1 MMQAPF
7 VSGRKKNKVQR
18 LLLNQ
23 TGMVMKKFFYIV
35 MLLLVSVLVKA
46 EDIAVYPSHWFTDMQ
61 YNNVQLILKGSD
73 TAFWRYRFTITYPGV
88 QKLRS
93 HRFSNGKYVGL
104 DISISKEAKPGDVK
118 IVGVYN
124 GKTIELIWKLKPRRA
139 GRNTIFAQGVTSK
152 DFIYLIMPDRFSNG
166 DPSNDQFNNLYDI
179 SSNRKDVLLRHGG
192 DLKGVQNHLSYLKDL
207 GVSTVWMTP
216 VIENNMPLNKESAGM
231 MSGYH
236 GYWFTDHYKVDP
248 RLGGNQTYRELS
260 DALHANGMKL
270 IQDAVYNHIGSHHW
284 IAQEPPSPDWINR
297 WNSYTGSNHRDEAIF
312 GKYASAKDKQQ
323 MLDGWFVPH
332 LPDVNQRNPFV
343 ANFLIQH
350 AIWST
355 EEFGVDGWRVDTYK
369 YCDEAFLNKINDA
382 LLKEYPRLTI
392 FGEAWTNTVTGSAYF
407 TRNNMNVPFKHNAE
421 GVTDFPLNAGIMATL
436 NQPFGWTEGANKLY
450 MTLAQ
455 DILYQQPLSNCI
467 FLDNHDMDRFYSVAG
482 ENMNKFKQG
491 IGLLLTLR
499 GIPQM
504 YYGTEILM
512 KNFKNPSDA
521 MVRLDFPG
529 GFDGDAVNKFNKTGR
544 TAQEQEAFDF
554 VRTLALFRKKSTAL
568 TTGKTMQFLPAD
580 GLYVYFRYDDR
591 QTIMCIVNTS
601 DTKKQVVLADYA
613 ERTKG
618 FTKAVDIFSGKNY
631 GEAIELPAQG
641 LMIVELTK

>member
-1 MMQAPF
+1 
-7 VSGRKKNKVQR
+7 
-18 LLLNQ
+18 
-23 TGMVMKKFFYIV
+23 MKKCFQVLFF
-35 MLLLVSVLVKA
+35 LLVTVLLHA
-46 EDIAVYPSHWFTDMQ
+46 QSLTIYPSHWFAGMQ
-61 YNNVQLILKGSD
+61 HNKVQLILRSSESH
-73 TAFWRYRFTITYPGV
+73 FNQSSVRVQYPGISI
-88 QKLRS
+88 LGT
-93 HRFSNGKYVGL
+93 HRFSNDKYLAVDVL
-104 DISISKEAKPGDVK
+104 IAPQTKPGTVK
-118 IVGVYN
+118 ILITTS
-124 GKTIELIWKLKPRRA
+124 GKTATYAWEIKERRK
-139 GRNTIFAQGVTSK
+139 GRGTDFAQGVTSK

-166 DPSNDQFNNLYDI
+166 DPSNDQFSNLHDVT
-179 SSNRKDVLLRHGG
+179 SNRNDVLLRHGG
-192 DLKGVQNHLSYLKDL
+192 DLKGIQNHLSYLKDL

-216 VIENNMPLNKESAGM
+216 VIENNMPLNKEAAGM

-236 GYWFTDHYKVDP
+236 GYWFTDHYKVDA
-248 RLGGNQTYRELS
+248 RLGGNKAYRELS

-284 IAQEPPSPDWINR
+284 IAQDPPSPDWINQ

-312 GKYASAKDKQQ
+312 GTYAAAKDKKQ

-343 ANFLIQH
+343 STFLIQH

-369 YCDEAFLNKINDA
+369 YCDEVFLNKINDA
-382 LLKEYPRLTI
+382 LLKEYPRLTV

-407 TRNNMNVPFKHNAE
+407 TRNNMQVPFKHNAE
-421 GVTDFPLNAGIMATL
+421 GVTDFPLNSAIMAAL
-436 NQPFGWTEGANKLY
+436 NQPFGWTEGVNKLY

-455 DILYQQPLSNCI
+455 DVLYQQPLNNCI

-482 ENMNKFKQG
+482 ENMSRYKQG
-491 IGLLLTLR
+491 IAFLLTLR
-499 GIPQM
+499 GIPQL

-529 GFDGDAVNKFNKTGR
+529 GFGDATNKFNTTGR

-568 TTGKTMQFLPAD
+568 TTGKTMQFLPSD
-580 GLYVYFRYDDR
+580 GVYVYFRYDEK
-591 QTIMCIVNTS
+591 QTIMCVFNTS
-601 DTKKQVVLADYA
+601 DSKKRIALTDYA

-618 FTKAVDIFSGKNY
+618 FSKSVDIISGENA
-631 GEAIELPAQG
+631 GD
-641 LMIVELTK
+641 IVELEPHGVKMLELKQ

>member
-1 MMQAPF
+1 MSCSLYQKDE
-7 VSGRKKNKVQR
+7 S
-18 LLLNQ
+18 
-23 TGMVMKKFFYIV
+23 MKKGFLV
-35 MLLLVSVLVKA
+35 LSLLLVLGWVKA
-46 EDIAVYPSHWFTDMQ
+46 QDIAMYPTHWFAGMQ
-61 YNNVQLILKGSD
+61 YNNVQLILKSND
-73 TAFWRYRFTITYPGV
+73 TSFWRYRFTITYPGV
-88 QKLRS
+88 QKQRS

-104 DISISKEAKPGDVK
+104 DIAIAKDTKPGDIK
-118 IVGVYN
+118 IVGVYKD
-124 GKTIELIWKLKPRRA
+124 KTVQLTWKLKPRRA
-139 GRNTIFAQGVTSK
+139 GRSTAFAQGVTSK

-166 DPSNDQFNNLYDI
+166 DPSNDQFNHLNDV
-179 SSNRKDVLLRHGG
+179 SSNRNDVLLRHGG
-192 DLKGVQNHLSYLKDL
+192 DLKGVQNHLSYLKDF
-207 GVSTVWMTP
+207 GISTVWMTP
-216 VIENNMPLNKESAGM
+216 VIENNMPLNKEAAGM

-236 GYWFTDHYKVDP
+236 GYWFTDHYKVDE
-248 RLGGNQTYRELS
+248 RLGGNQAYKELS

-284 IAQEPPSPDWINR
+284 IAQEPPSPDWVNQ
-297 WNSYTGSNHRDEAIF
+297 WKTYTGSNHRDEAIF
-312 GKYASAKDKQQ
+312 SNYSSTKDKKQ

-343 ANFLIQH
+343 ANYLIQH

-369 YCDEAFLNKINDA
+369 YCDESFLNKVNDA
-382 LLKEYPRLTI
+382 LLKEYPKLTI

-421 GVTDFPLNAGIMATL
+421 GVTDFPLNAAIMATL
-436 NQPFGWTEGANKLY
+436 NQPFGWTEGVNKLY

-491 IGLLLTLR
+491 IALLLTLR
-499 GIPQM
+499 GIPQL

-521 MVRLDFPG
+521 MVRLDYPG
-529 GFDGDAVNKFNKTGR
+529 GFEADKVNKFEKTGR
-544 TAQEQEAFDF
+544 TAEEQEAYDF
-554 VRTLALFRKKSTAL
+554 VKTVALFRKKSTAL
-568 TTGKTMQFLPAD
+568 TTGNTMQFLPTD
-580 GLYVYFRYDDR
+580 GLYVYFRYDSR
-591 QTIMCIVNTS
+591 QTVMCIVNTS
-601 DTKKQVVLADYA
+601 DAVKNISLRDYP

-618 FTKAVDIFSGKNY
+618 FGKAVDIVTDKQY
-631 GEAIELPAQG
+631 TETIELPARG
-641 LMIVELTK
+641 TMILELMK